1 MPYSYIDD
9 IAIAD
14 IAFRAEGTSLEEV
27 FRSSWDAT
35 LNVLVEKPEK
45 ISLNK
50 TKTIALGAAR
60 IDMLLFSFLN
70 ELVYFKDAE
79 QLLLRVD
86 HLNIHDSDG
95 NPSLN
100 AVLKGEK
107 LDRRKHVFG
116 TDVKAVTLHMLSIKK
131 TAEGWEATVVLDV

>member
-35 LNVLVEKPEK
+35 LNVLVEKPEE
-45 ISLNK
+45 ISFSK
-50 TKTIALGAAR
+50 TKTIALQAAR

-79 QLLLRVD
+79 QFLLRVD
-86 HLNIHDSDG
+86 HLNIHDPDG

-107 LDRRKHVFG
+107 LDRRKHLFG
-116 TDVKAVTLHMLSIKK
+116 TDVKAVTLHMLTVKK